1 MYDSK
6 ELSHITNMQRIDAI
20 LQDTRFQ
27 YGLTKIN
34 LLEQERIFCK
44 HGLSHLLDVAR
55 IAWIMVLENNLN
67 IKKDI
72 VYGAALLHDL
82 GRYRQ
87 YEEAIPHSLASAELV
102 EQILPAAGYT
112 DQETM
117 WVVNAIREHGV
128 EPREQGQLARILY
141 DADKLSRN
149 CFDCTA
155 QPDCKWPTHKRNRTI
170 IY

>member
-6 ELSHITNMQRIDAI
+6 DSSHITNMQRIDAI
-20 LQDTRFQ
+20 LQDTRFR
-27 YGLTKIN
+27 YGLTQIN

-87 YEEAIPHSLASAELV
+87 YEENIPHALASAELA

-112 DQETM
+112 DQETK

-128 EPREQGQLARILY
+128 EPQEQGQLARILY
-141 DADKLSRN
+141 DADKLSRS
-149 CFDCTA
+149 CFDCAA
-155 QPDCKWPTHKRNRTI
+155 QPDCKWPLQKRNRTI
-170 IY
+170 VY